1 MKRIEAIIRPEKL
14 DDVKEA
20 LEKIGYPGMSTVRI
34 EGHGQQKGK
43 IEQFRGREFKVEFL
57 PKVKIEIV
65 AGDQD
70 IERIAKAIM
79 EAARTGEVGDGKIF
93 IFEVVNT
100 IRIRTGEEGD
110 KAIGVSSSTK

>member
-1 MKRIEAIIRPEKL
+1 MKKLEAIIRPEKL
-14 DDVKEA
+14 NDVKEA
-20 LEKIGYPGMSTVRI
+20 LKKIDYPGMSTVRI

-65 AGDQD
+65 AGDGD
-70 IERIAKAIM
+70 VDHIAKTIIK
-79 EAARTGEVGDGKIF
+79 AARTGEIGDGKIF
-93 IFEVVNT
+93 IAEVVNT

-110 KAIGVSSSTK
+110 KAIDVTSDK

>member
-1 MKRIEAIIRPEKL
+1 MKKIEAIIRPEKL

-20 LEKIGYPGMSTVRI
+20 LKKIDYPGMSTVRI

-57 PKVKIEIV
+57 PKVKIEVVVNDQVVDEIV
-65 AGDQD
+65 
-70 IERIAKAIM
+70 KAVI
-79 EAARTGEVGDGKIF
+79 EAARTGEIGDGKIF
-93 IFEVVNT
+93 ISDVVNT

-110 KAIGVSSSTK
+110 KAIG

>member
-1 MKRIEAIIRPEKL
+1 MKKVEVIIRPEKL
-14 DDVKEA
+14 DDVKET
-20 LEKIGYPGMSTVRI
+20 LTKLGYPGMSITRI

-65 AGDQD
+65 AKDQD
-70 IERIAKAIM
+70 IERIAKTTI
-79 EAARTGEVGDGKIF
+79 EAARTGEIGDGKIF
-93 IFEVVNT
+93 ISEVVNT

-110 KAIGVSSSTK
+110 AAIDVASSQ

>member
-1 MKRIEAIIRPEKL
+1 MKKIEVIIRPQKL

-20 LEKIGYPGMSTVRI
+20 LKKIGYPGMSTVRI
-34 EGHGQQKGK
+34 EGHGRQKGK

-65 AGDQD
+65 ASDQVVD
-70 IERIAKAIM
+70 EIVKAVIG
-79 EAARTGEVGDGKIF
+79 AARTGEIGDGKIF
-93 IFEVVNT
+93 ISDVVNT

-110 KAIGVSSSTK
+110 EAIG

>member
-1 MKRIEAIIRPEKL
+1 MKKIEVIIRPQKL

-20 LEKIGYPGMSTVRI
+20 LKKIGYPGMSTVRI

-65 AGDQD
+65 ASDQVVD
-70 IERIAKAIM
+70 EIVKVVI
-79 EAARTGEVGDGKIF
+79 EAARTGEIGDGKIF
-93 IFEVVNT
+93 ISDVVNT

-110 KAIGVSSSTK
+110 KAIG

>member
-1 MKRIEAIIRPEKL
+1 MKKIEVIIRPQKL
-14 DDVKEA
+14 DDVREA
-20 LEKIGYPGMSTVRI
+20 LKKIGYPGMSTVRI

-65 AGDQD
+65 TSDQIVD
-70 IERIAKAIM
+70 EIVKVVIG
-79 EAARTGEVGDGKIF
+79 AARTGEIGDGKIF
-93 IFEVVNT
+93 ISDVVNT

-110 KAIGVSSSTK
+110 KAIG

>member
-1 MKRIEAIIRPEKL
+1 MKKIEAIIRPEKL

-20 LEKIGYPGMSTVRI
+20 LKKIDYPGMSTVRI

-57 PKVKIEIV
+57 PKVKIEVVVNDQAVDEIV
-65 AGDQD
+65 TAV
-70 IERIAKAIM
+70 I
-79 EAARTGEVGDGKIF
+79 EAARTGEIGDGKIF
-93 IFEVVNT
+93 ISDVVNT

-110 KAIGVSSSTK
+110 KAIG